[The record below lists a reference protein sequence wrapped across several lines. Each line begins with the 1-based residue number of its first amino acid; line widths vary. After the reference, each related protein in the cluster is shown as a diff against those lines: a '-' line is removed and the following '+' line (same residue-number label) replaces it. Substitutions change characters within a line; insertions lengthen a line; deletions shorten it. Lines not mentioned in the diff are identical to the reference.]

1 MKVIFLGQAGLLFET
16 AGLKI
21 MVDPYLSDSVGQ
33 RDPEK
38 HRRVSVDERFF
49 DVQPDVML
57 FTHNHLDH
65 FDPDTVERI
74 ITADTDI
81 TVLAPG
87 SVWYAVRKIGGRN
100 NYVLFDRHTQWTEG
114 TVRFTAV
121 KAAHSDD
128 HAIGAIIE
136 TEGKTLYITGDTL
149 YSTEIFADLPEN
161 IDIVFLPVNGVGNNM
176 NMADAARF
184 ARDIGAK
191 TAVPVH
197 TGLFDDL
204 DPNAFPF
211 ENKIIPEIYKE
222 MEL

>member
-1 MKVIFLGQAGLLFET
+1 MKVTFLGQAGLLFEI

-38 HRRVSVDERFF
+38 HRRVPVDERFF
-49 DVQPDVML
+49 EAQPDVML

-74 ITADTDI
+74 ITPNTQI
-81 TVLAPG
+81 IVLAPG
-87 SVWYAVRKIGGRN
+87 SVWYAVRKLGGKN

-114 TVRFTAV
+114 TVRFSAV

-128 HAIGAIIE
+128 HAIGVIIE
-136 TEGKTLYITGDTL
+136 AEGKTLYITGDTL

-191 TAVPVH
+191 TAVPIH

-204 DPNAFPF
+204 DPSAFPF